1 MICIHMYTYV
11 HIYVYMYMYIYI
23 YIRFIYSN
31 IIYPYAP
38 VTTWSHGIFSCFNAH
53 QRSQSATPPLGLQKT
68 HGHSGAARVAV
79 ERQANQLDQPGAGDE
94 VIIIIIIIIL
104 LVLNDGKFRE

>member
-1 MICIHMYTYV
+1 MYTYV
-11 HIYVYMYMYIYI
+11 HICIHIRVYVYVYI

-94 VIIIIIIIIL
+94 VIIIIIIL
-104 LVLNDGKFRE
+104 LVLNDGKFR